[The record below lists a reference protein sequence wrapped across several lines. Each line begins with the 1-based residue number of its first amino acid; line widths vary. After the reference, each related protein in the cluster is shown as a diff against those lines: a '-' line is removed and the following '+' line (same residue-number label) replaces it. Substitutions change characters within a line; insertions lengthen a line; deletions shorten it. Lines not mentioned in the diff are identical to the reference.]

1 LNFICILTA
10 DSKGGE
16 GALNTLPAASILDL
30 RRRPGFKSPVRR
42 FVIAAQQSGFPSGTE
57 IVLSRFSAAERSLL
71 SRDQTALSALA
82 ALSTF
87 SPALTQALA
96 ARPEPAR
103 RLFLDRTFEK
113 RTDHKDLST
122 HLREKLG
129 RPRDLAELQAGLRRF
144 RLEELARLA
153 VRDLTGR
160 ADLTEVMAT
169 LTDMAEVCLAAAL
182 EAAFRFTAER
192 FNLPPDG
199 LGLSPIILAMGKLGG
214 RELNYSSDV
223 DLIYLYRPEGP
234 RPGTPPSEQLA
245 DAVFSTV
252 TRAMSEPTQDGLVF
266 RVDLDLRPGGKDGAQ
281 AQSLETARKH
291 YLFWGQPWERMA
303 FLKARP
309 IAGDLEAGRWFL
321 SELSPFVFR
330 RHLDY
335 TAIEELKALK
345 AKMTR
350 DKTAKLVRLSGPGRA
365 RPALDVKLSPGGIR
379 EIEFFVQALILTF
392 GGRLPHL
399 RRSDTLGALET
410 LAREKI
416 ISQEDAAELSEAYV
430 FLRTVEHRLQLYELT
445 QTQTLPRNPE
455 GKERLARSMG
465 FFLRPWPELDQ
476 ALKLYMDR
484 VQTRFKKLLAEP
496 GEGVSPRSE
505 AGEGRAPAW
514 VFRLLETLDDEACSV
529 DMLRGLG
536 FLNPEAARS
545 ACLKIR
551 EERYLPDR
559 LARYRRQIDRLL
571 PVMIAGAAATPDP
584 DRAVLHLER
593 FLDSIG
599 PKAGFFILLEENP
612 RLIDV
617 LSTLFGSSDYLSN
630 VLINHPGILDSLI
643 DRRSAQLVKDRM
655 TFTADLDTALGAQE
669 DFEVRLGVIR
679 RFKNEETLRIG
690 LYDLLGELT
699 LNQVRDQLTTLAE
712 VVMARSLD
720 LAAESV
726 FKGRRPAAPLP
737 LAVMALGKLGGKE
750 MSYGS
755 DLDLVFILG
764 RAPGALDLDLETA
777 VRLAQRFFSYL
788 YLPLAEGPGYQIDPR
803 LRPSGSRGPLVV
815 TPASF
820 TRYHRT
826 SQLWERQALLKLR
839 RVLGPGDLGTKIRAA
854 AGRAVFHRP
863 LPENAAEK
871 IDELRQRMTQ
881 ERGRLQGEAINL
893 KFSLGGLIDVEFITQ
908 YLQMVHGRR
917 NKGAVRSFSTSAA
930 LKALIKKGLGPRGLA
945 ELPAAH
951 ELISRIANRL
961 SLIYAR
967 SGDSAAFTPEEIGSL
982 NLAVGGPDPFIA
994 LQEAMETVKKLYAEV
1009 FGRKVGYA
1017 R

>member
-1 LNFICILTA
+1 LNSICILTA
-10 DSKGGE
+10 DAKGGE
-16 GALNTLPAASILDL
+16 GASLPLPSASIPERRGSGLNRPAKDL
-30 RRRPGFKSPVRR
+30 
-42 FVIAAQQSGFPSGTE
+42 VIAAPQSDFPSGAE
-57 IVLSRFSAAERSLL
+57 IVLGRFSAAERALL
-71 SRDQTALSALA
+71 KQDETALSALS
-82 ALSTF
+82 ALSVF
-87 SPALTQALA
+87 SPALTRALA

-113 RTDHKDLST
+113 RSEHKDLKT
-122 HLREKLG
+122 ALREKLG
-129 RPRDLAELQAGLRRF
+129 RPGDLAGLQTGLRLF
-144 RLEELARLA
+144 RLEELVRLA

-169 LTDMAEVCLAAAL
+169 LTDMAELCLAAAL
-182 EAAFRFTAER
+182 EEALRFTAER

-199 LGLSPIILAMGKLGG
+199 LGLSPIIIGMGKLGG

-223 DLIYLYRPEGP
+223 DLIYLYRPGGSS
-234 RPGTPPSEQLA
+234 PGAPPPEQLA

-303 FLKARP
+303 FLKAHP

-350 DKTAKLVRLSGPGRA
+350 DKKAKLVRLSGPGRA

-399 RRSDTLGALET
+399 RRADTLGALET

-416 ISQEDAAELSEAYV
+416 VDRDDAAELSEAYV

-445 QTQTLPRNPE
+445 QTQTLPKTAE
-455 GKERLARSMG
+455 GRERLARSMG
-465 FFLRPWPELDQ
+465 FSIRPWPELDQ
-476 ALKLYMDR
+476 TLELHMDR
-484 VQTRFKKLLAEP
+484 VRTRFKKLLAEP
-496 GEGVSPRSE
+496 GEGESPRGDSS
-505 AGEGRAPAW
+505 AVRAPEW
-514 VFRLLETLDDEACSV
+514 VFRLLETLDDEAGSV
-529 DMLRGLG
+529 DMLSGLG
-536 FLNPEAARS
+536 FMNPEAARA

-551 EERYLPDR
+551 EERFLPDR
-559 LARYRRQIDRLL
+559 LARYRRQMDRLL
-571 PVMIAGAAATPDP
+571 PVMIAGAAAAPDP

-612 RLIDV
+612 RLINV

-643 DRRSAQLVKDRM
+643 DRRSAQLVKDRS
-655 TFTADLDTALGAQE
+655 TFTADLDAVLGAQE
-669 DFEVRLGVIR
+669 DFELRLGVIR

-726 FKGRRPAAPLP
+726 FKGRRPEAPLP
-737 LAVMALGKLGGKE
+737 LSVMALGKLGGQE
-750 MSYGS
+750 MFYGS
-755 DLDLVFILG
+755 DLDLIFIFG
-764 RAPGALDLDLETA
+764 QARGALDLGLETA
-777 VRLAQRFFSYL
+777 VRLAQRFSSYL

-820 TRYHRT
+820 ARYHRT
-826 SQLWERQALLKLR
+826 SQLWERQALLKMR
-839 RVLGPGDLGTKIRAA
+839 RVLGPVDLGAKIRAA
-854 AGRAVFHRP
+854 ASRAVFHRP
-863 LPENAAEK
+863 LPEDAAER

-881 ERGRLQGEAINL
+881 ERGRLQGDAINL
-893 KFSLGGLIDVEFITQ
+893 KFSPGGLIDVEFITQ

-917 NKGAVRSFSTSAA
+917 NKGAVRAVSTSSA
-930 LKALIKKGLGPRGLA
+930 LKGLIKKGLGPRGLA

-951 ELISRIANRL
+951 ELISRVANRL

-967 SGDSAAFTPEEIGSL
+967 SGDAAAFIAEEIGSL
-982 NLAVGGPDPFIA
+982 NLAVVGPDPFIA
-994 LQEAMETVKKLYAEV
+994 LQEAMETVSKIYAEV
-1009 FGRKVGYA
+1009 FGRKVGHA